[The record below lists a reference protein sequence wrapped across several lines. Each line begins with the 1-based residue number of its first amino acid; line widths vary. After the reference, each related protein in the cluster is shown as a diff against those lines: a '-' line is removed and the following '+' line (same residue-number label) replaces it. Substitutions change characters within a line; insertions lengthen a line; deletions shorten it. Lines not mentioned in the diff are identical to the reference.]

1 MSAALPAPLPIPLP
15 APLLFES
22 GERRLATLDGL
33 ARSLWLGGLT
43 NSQGSLEPRLDALA
57 GLRRELL
64 AGATTAPDTW
74 PWPPLP
80 IARALNEAI
89 GRLDLASYCSDKEEL
104 TDTVLMSI
112 LFHLDFIVD
121 YRDRGASEAEAL
133 GMAIEAFENDW
144 QQHCGE
150 IDELVQ
156 VFGMVPDD
164 CKHSR
169 WDQMRGLLHSSGW
182 QEVLRIRRLLERLP
196 ELGKII
202 RELGRSRPSEEPD
215 TASQAIVEVMDKA
228 IAQRPETRTV
238 RVPDMPGETRGIHR
252 SDRIA
257 RMLPAE
263 AMLLGHPRLRLVWHA
278 RRAERTLLSYEDD
291 DRMTEVRLHQALV
304 SQPRPGP
311 QAGKRLE
318 LGPMLVCVD
327 TSGSMQGG
335 AEAVA
340 KAIVLEAMRAAH
352 AQQRACHVF
361 AFGGPDELVEMELG
375 VDRAGIERVTDFLG
389 QAFRGGTDICGP
401 LESVIAKLE
410 DQRWQLADLLIAT
423 DGEFGATPAVAARL
437 AAVKRE
443 LGLRV
448 QGVLIADRETVGLL
462 EVADSIYPV
471 RDWRRYGGSNVD
483 SPIPSERLTA
493 MFFPGALRNA
503 ANRQATVAGEAIS
516 SAVRASWHLSEPAQ
530 ESQDSGENEAGTKRT

>member
-1 MSAALPAPLPIPLP
+1 MNAQQPVLP
-15 APLLFES
+15 APLLFAA
-22 GERRLATLDGL
+22 GEGRLEALEHL
-33 ARSLWLGGLT
+33 ARSHWLGGLT
-43 NSQGSLEPRLDALA
+43 NSQGSLEPRLAALA
-57 GLRRELL
+57 HLRRELL
-64 AGATTAPDTW
+64 AGAAPAPEGWDW
-74 PWPPLP
+74 PAPPA
-80 IARALNEAI
+80 ARALGEAI
-89 GRLDLASYCSDKEEL
+89 AALDLQRYCSGQQEL

-121 YRDRGASEAEAL
+121 YVDRGADEDAAL
-133 GMAIEAFENDW
+133 QMAIEAFSADW

-150 IDELVQ
+150 IDELVE

-164 CKHSR
+164 CEHQR
-169 WDQMRGLLHSSGW
+169 WDQVRGLLQSSGW
-182 QEVLRIRRLLERLP
+182 QEVLRIRRLLEGLP
-196 ELGKII
+196 ELAKII
-202 RELGRSRPSEEPD
+202 RALGRSRPTGED
-215 TASQAIVEVMDKA
+215 AAASQSLVEIMQPAV
-228 IAQRPETRTV
+228 AQRAEARTV

-291 DRMTEVRLHQALV
+291 DRLTEIRLHQAPVLE
-304 SQPRPGP
+304 PRPGLQP
-311 QAGKRLE
+311 AKRLE
-318 LGPMLVCVD
+318 SGPILVCVD

-340 KAIVLEAMRAAH
+340 KAVVLEAMRAAH
-352 AQQRACHVF
+352 AQRRPCHVF
-361 AFGGPDELVEMELG
+361 AFGGPEELIEMELALN
-375 VDRAGIERVTDFLG
+375 VEGIERATRFLG

-401 LESVIAKLE
+401 LEKVIAKLE
-410 DQRWQLADLLIAT
+410 QERWQLADLLVAS
-423 DGEFGATPAVAARL
+423 DGEFGATPQVAARL

-471 RDWRRYGGSNVD
+471 RDWRRYGGANVD
-483 SPIPSERLTA
+483 APIHTHRLTA
-493 MFFPGALRNA
+493 LYFPGALRNA
-503 ANRQATVAGEAIS
+503 ANQQATVSGTAASAALLDATQRPDPGAGRSQAT
-516 SAVRASWHLSEPAQ
+516 EPPGGAQ
-530 ESQDSGENEAGTKRT
+530 RNDHN

>member
-1 MSAALPAPLPIPLP
+1 MSATQPLP
-15 APLLFES
+15 APLLFAAGES
-22 GERRLATLDGL
+22 RLATLDGL

-43 NSQGSLEPRLDALA
+43 NSQGSLEPRLAALA
-57 GLRRELL
+57 ALRHELL
-64 AGATTAPDTW
+64 AGAAPLAEDW

-80 IARALNEAI
+80 VAQALGEAI
-89 GRLDLASYCSDKEEL
+89 AGLGLPRYCREQQEL

-121 YRDRGASEAEAL
+121 YVDRGAGEARAL
-133 GMAIEAFENDW
+133 QMAIEAFTADW
-144 QQHCGE
+144 QEHCGE
-150 IDELVQ
+150 IDELVE

-164 CKHSR
+164 CEHSR
-169 WDQMRGLLHSSGW
+169 WDRIRGLLHSEGW
-182 QEVLRIRRLLERLP
+182 QEVLRIRRLLAGLP
-196 ELGKII
+196 ALAKII
-202 RELGRSRPSEEPD
+202 RELGRSRLSAD
-215 TASQAIVEVMDKA
+215 DDKAAQTIVEVMQQA
-228 IAQRPETRTV
+228 VAQRAEARSV

-291 DRMTEVRLHQALV
+291 DRLTEVRLHRSPV
-304 SQPRPGP
+304 VQPRPGLTP
-311 QAGKRLE
+311 GKRLE
-318 LGPMLVCVD
+318 LGPILVCVD

-340 KAIVLEAMRAAH
+340 KAVVLEAMRTAH
-352 AQQRACHVF
+352 AQQRPCHVF
-361 AFGGPDELVEMELG
+361 AFGGPGELVEMELG
-375 VDRAGIERVTDFLG
+375 VDAAGIERATHFLG

-401 LESVIAKLE
+401 LEKVIARME
-410 DQRWQLADLLIAT
+410 EERWQLADLLIAT
-423 DGEFGATPAVAARL
+423 DGEFGATPEMAARL
-437 AAVKRE
+437 DAVKRD

-471 RDWRRYGGSNVD
+471 RDWRRYGGANVD
-483 SPIPSERLTA
+483 SPIHTHRLTA
-493 MFFPGALRNA
+493 LYFPGALRNEATRESTVSGAEASA
-503 ANRQATVAGEAIS
+503 AL
-516 SAVRASWHLSEPAQ
+516 RAHKPPERS
-530 ESQDSGENEAGTKRT
+530 

>member
-1 MSAALPAPLPIPLP
+1 MNSPQPLP
-15 APLLFES
+15 APLLFEG
-22 GERRLATLDGL
+22 GERRLATLDAL
-33 ARSLWLGGLT
+33 ARSHWMGGMT

-57 GLRRELL
+57 GLRRDLL
-64 AGATTAPDTW
+64 AGATSAPETW
-74 PWPPLP
+74 PWPPLA
-80 IARALNEAI
+80 IARALSNAI
-89 GRLDLASYCSDKEEL
+89 ARLGLARYCTGQQEL

-121 YRDRGASEAEAL
+121 YRDRGAGEADAL
-133 GMAIEAFENDW
+133 QMAIETFEQDW

-150 IDELVQ
+150 IDELVE

-164 CKHSR
+164 CKHER
-169 WDQMRGLLHSSGW
+169 WDRMRGLLHSAGW

-196 ELGKII
+196 ELAKII
-202 RELGRSRPSEEPD
+202 RGLGRARQSEDED
-215 TASQAIVEVMDKA
+215 TSTQALVEVMEQA
-228 IAQRPETRTV
+228 LAQRAEARTV

-291 DRMTEVRLHQALV
+291 DRMTEIRLHQAPVL
-304 SQPRPGP
+304 QPRPGVLP
-311 QAGKRLE
+311 AKRPE
-318 LGPMLVCVD
+318 LGPILVCVD

-340 KAIVLEAMRAAH
+340 KAVVLEAMRSAH

-361 AFGGPDELVEMELG
+361 AFGGPEEVVEMELG
-375 VDRAGIERVTDFLG
+375 VDRAGIARVAEFLG
-389 QAFRGGTDICGP
+389 QGFRGGTDICGP
-401 LESVIAKLE
+401 LERVVAKLE
-410 DQRWQLADLLIAT
+410 EQRWQLADLLIAT
-423 DGEFGATPAVAARL
+423 DGEFGATPAMAVRL
-437 AAVKRE
+437 AAVKQE

-462 EVADSIYPV
+462 EVADNIYPV

-483 SPIPSERLTA
+483 SPIHSHRLTA
-493 MFFPGALRNA
+493 LYFPGALRNA
-503 ANRQATVAGEAIS
+503 ANQAATVSGTTASA
-516 SAVRASWHLSEPAQ
+516 AVRDGRHSPAEEP
-530 ESQDSGENEAGTKRT
+530 